1 MVCSLPVA
9 LVLVVLKERE
19 VDDPAECEARSDELE
34 VLAQLASDCTG
45 TGAALLPGL
54 MGDHE
59 DDIAFLGSEECAE
72 LLLQS
77 HEELCGATRESAV
90 GADLEERNEL
100 CPIDLGG
107 LSDLIQIF
115 SGEVETF
122 CLGSDE
128 GLYAALCSQNL
139 LVCFKGGLRDNIS
152 DVLDLALEPEIR
164 LVAAVCVHCIVVIDS
179 PEVCGKLIV
188 HHTLED
194 IAEKLL
200 HEAENIITLYETHL
214 EVQLSELELS
224 VSSGVLVA
232 VAAGNL
238 EILVETADHKQLFV
252 ELRALRQSIELS
264 GILSGRHEEVSCAF
278 RRGPDESRGLDLIE
292 ALVAQ
297 IIADGLDEL
306 MSQGNAL
313 LHAAAAQIEEAVLE
327 PEVLVDD
334 LVSVNHERKCR
345 TA

>member
-1 MVCSLPVA
+1 M
-9 LVLVVLKERE
+9 
-19 VDDPAECEARSDELE
+19 
-34 VLAQLASDCTG
+34 
-45 TGAALLPGL
+45 
-54 MGDHE
+54 
-59 DDIAFLGSEECAE
+59 F
-72 LLLQS
+72 
-77 HEELCGATRESAV
+77 
-90 GADLEERNEL
+90 
-100 CPIDLGG
+100 
-107 LSDLIQIF
+107 
-115 SGEVETF
+115 
-122 CLGSDE
+122 
-128 GLYAALCSQNL
+128 
-139 LVCFKGGLRDNIS
+139 
-152 DVLDLALEPEIR
+152 
-164 LVAAVCVHCIVVIDS
+164 
-179 PEVCGKLIV
+179 GKLIV
-188 HHTLED
+188 HNTLED

-214 EVQLSELELS
+214 KVQLSELELS

-238 EILVETADHKQLFV
+238 EILVETADHQELLV
-252 ELRALRQSIELS
+252 ELRALRQSVELS

-278 RRGPDESRGLDLIE
+278 RRGPDESRSLDFIE